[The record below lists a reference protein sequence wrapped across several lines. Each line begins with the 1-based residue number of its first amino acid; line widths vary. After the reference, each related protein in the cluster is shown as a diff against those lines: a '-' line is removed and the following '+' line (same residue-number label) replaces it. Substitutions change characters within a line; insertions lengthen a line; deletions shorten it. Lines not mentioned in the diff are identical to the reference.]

1 MPYIV
6 IVQQTAQKQIAK
18 LPLLFQK
25 RVEKI
30 VLGLQTNPRPN
41 GYKKLKGY
49 DNIYRIRFGT
59 YRIVYSIID
68 KELVVYI
75 FDVDHRKDIYR

>member
-1 MPYIV
+1 M
-6 IVQQTAQKQIAK
+6 
-18 LPLLFQK
+18 
-25 RVEKI
+25 
-30 VLGLQTNPRPN
+30 LGLQTNPRPN